1 MIQLGCQMAALT
13 VAAGQEDRCDM
24 LLVVRH
30 ADAGDKGSWDGPD
43 VGRPVSLEGR
53 RQAEGLVVRLED
65 YPVDRILC
73 SPTVRCHQ
81 TVQPMASDRLLGIE
95 AVAALG
101 VDAGPAEVLALFWDR
116 RLRNAVLCTPWRD
129 NPPVAVAARRRR
141 VGHRSAAAM
150 AQGLNLAAAAHR
162 TTTGPGPLSGAVDP
176 WQPHGNRLAPPRTSD
191 TAERE
196 ELA

>member
-43 VGRPVSLEGR
+43 VGRPLSPEGR

-81 TVQPMASDRLLGIE
+81 TVQPMASDRLLEIE

-101 VDAGPAEVLALFWDR
+101 VDAGPDEVLALFWDR
-116 RLRNAVLCTPWRD
+116 RLRNAVLCTHGETIGGCCRSS
-129 NPPVAVAARRRR
+129 PPTGWSPQRRCNGPRAQPGCCSAPHR
-141 VGHRSAAAM
+141 HRS
-150 AQGLNLAAAAHR
+150 
-162 TTTGPGPLSGAVDP
+162 GPAI
-176 WQPHGNRLAPPRTSD
+176 WRR
-191 TAERE
+191 
-196 ELA
+196 